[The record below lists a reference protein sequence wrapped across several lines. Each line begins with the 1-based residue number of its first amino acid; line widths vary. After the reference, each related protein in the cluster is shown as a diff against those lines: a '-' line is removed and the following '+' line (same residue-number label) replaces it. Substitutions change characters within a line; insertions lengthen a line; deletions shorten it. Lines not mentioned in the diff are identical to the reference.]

1 MKVVHSPEALPS
13 DTRGAV
19 VALGVFDGVHLG
31 HQAVL
36 SQTVRRARERRV
48 AAGVVTFDVDP
59 DQVLL
64 GAEPCFLTS
73 LEHRLRL
80 ISRLGISCALVLTFD
95 RALSQTS
102 AEEFA
107 RLVFREGFRAQVV
120 VMGRGGRF
128 GRGGAGTPE
137 DLSRWGQCWGLAVEV
152 VEPVTVA
159 GEPVSSTRIRQAVR
173 RGDLEGAQA
182 SLGRPVSVL
191 GTVVQGEG
199 RGRRLGF
206 PTINLDLHHEA
217 CPCEGVYTGRA
228 DVGGR
233 WRPAAVSVGRKP
245 TFHPERGAGEEPVV
259 EAHILD
265 FAGEIEGWAVEV
277 EFLARLR
284 EQERFPDDQAL
295 AEQIARDVAATRA
308 FFGAGTIPVQ
318 EEREAP

>member
-1 MKVVHSPEALPS
+1 MKVVHSPEALP
-13 DTRGAV
+13 TEVTGAV

-36 SQTVRRARERRV
+36 SRTVRRAQERRV
-48 AAGVVTFDVDP
+48 VAGVVTFDVHP

-64 GAEPCFLTS
+64 RAEPCFLTS

-80 ISRLGISCALVLTFD
+80 IGRLGITCALVLTFD
-95 RALSQTS
+95 RALGQTS

-107 RLVFREGFRAQVV
+107 RWIFRDGFRAQMV

-128 GRGGAGTPE
+128 GRDGEGSPE
-137 DLSRWGQCWGLAVEV
+137 GLARWGRCWGLAVEV
-152 VEPVTVA
+152 VESVEVA

-191 GTVVQGEG
+191 GTVVRGEG
-199 RGRRLGF
+199 RGQRLGF
-206 PTINLDLHHEA
+206 PTANLDLHHEA
-217 CPCEGVYTGRA
+217 CPREGVYVGRA
-228 DVGGR
+228 HVGGR

-245 TFHPERGAGEEPVV
+245 TFHPESGAAEEPVV

-265 FAGEIEGWAVEV
+265 FAGEIEGRTVEV
-277 EFLARLR
+277 EFLAWLR
-284 EQERFPDDQAL
+284 EQERFPDDRAFT
-295 AEQIARDVAATRA
+295 EQIARDVAATRA
-308 FFGAGTIPVQ
+308 FFRAGRAPA
-318 EEREAP
+318 EEEQRAP